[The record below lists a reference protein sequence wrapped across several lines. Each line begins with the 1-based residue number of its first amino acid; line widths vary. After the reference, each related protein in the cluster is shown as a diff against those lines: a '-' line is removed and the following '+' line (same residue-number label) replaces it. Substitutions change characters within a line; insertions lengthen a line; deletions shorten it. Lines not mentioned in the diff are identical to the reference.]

1 MDGRAPRPL
10 VYIVAGE
17 PSGDLLGARLMAALD
32 RLSGGGIAFAGLG
45 GDAMAAAGVES
56 LFPIVELS
64 HMGLDAVPHIPH
76 LLRRMRE
83 VAADARAREAAVVV
97 TIDVPDFAAGVWRRL
112 KGRGMPLVHYV
123 APSVWAWR
131 PRRARKY
138 ARYLDHLFALLP
150 FEPPYFEREGLAT
163 TFVGHP
169 VLEGGAATGDGDGF
183 RARHGLDTHPVVAFL
198 PGSRRGEVERHAPPF
213 ADAVRHLA
221 ARYPGLAIVV
231 PTVAP
236 VAAMVRAAAAGWG
249 VRTLVVEG
257 VPDKYD
263 AVAAADVALVAS
275 GTATL
280 EVALADVPMIVTY
293 RTGRLTHAVGRR
305 LVRVSHLG
313 LVNILLGRSAV
324 PELLQEDCRGDRLA
338 AALAGLI
345 DDEDARSRQRH
356 SLREAV
362 ALLASGEETPSER
375 AARVILSLIEKGN
388 GR

>member
-1 MDGRAPRPL
+1 MDGRDPRPL

-32 RLSGGGIAFAGLG
+32 RLSGGRIVFAGLG
-45 GDAMAAAGVES
+45 GDAMAARGVAS
-56 LFPIVELS
+56 LFPIDELS
-64 HMGLDAVPHIPH
+64 YMGLDAVPHIPR
-76 LLRRMRE
+76 LLRRMGE
-83 VAADARAREAAVVV
+83 VAADARARSASVVV

-112 KGRGMPLVHYV
+112 KGRGIPLVHYV

-131 PRRARKY
+131 PGRARKY
-138 ARYLDHLFALLP
+138 ARYLDHLLALLP

-169 VLEGGAATGDGDGF
+169 VLEGGAAKGDGPLF
-183 RARHGLDTHPVVAFL
+183 RARHGLDAHPIVAFL
-198 PGSRRGEVERHAPPF
+198 PGSRRSEVMRHAAPF
-213 ADAVRHLA
+213 AAAQRSLA
-221 ARYPGLAIVV
+221 ARFPDLIAVV
-231 PTVAP
+231 PTVGP
-236 VAAMVRAAAAGWG
+236 VAAMVRAATADWG

-257 VPDKYD
+257 EPDKYD

-293 RTGRLTHAVGRR
+293 RTGWLTHAVGRR

-313 LVNILLGRSAV
+313 LVNLLLGRGAV

-338 AALAGLI
+338 AALAALI
-345 DDEDARSRQRH
+345 DDEDARGRQRR

-362 ALLASGEETPSER
+362 ALLASGDETPSER
-375 AARVILSLIEKGN
+375 AARVILSLLEKGT
-388 GR
+388 RR